1 MLTVGFDSGSGSV
14 TTGSETVLLRIAG
27 TGLGLDLGLGLG
39 QADSKKLD
47 NAINHVN
54 KIIFFIMTPQWTS
67 VYFSYGN
74 FTHSVLYTYII

>member
-1 MLTVGFDSGSGSV
+1 M
-14 TTGSETVLLRIAG
+14 RIAG

-47 NAINHVN
+47 NVINHAN

-67 VYFSYGN
+67 VHFSYGN

>member
-47 NAINHVN
+47 NVINHAN

-67 VYFSYGN
+67 VHFSYGN